1 MTSLPH
7 EILEKQ
13 LDEISEMCKKTGE
26 PIFLTKNGKKDLVI
40 MSIESYEKSIAVLKL
55 KERLLDIEIEQ
66 SINNKFYSVDEL
78 DSSLKILFPNK

>member
-13 LDEISEMCKKTGE
+13 FDEISEMCKKTGE
-26 PIFLTKNGKKDLVI
+26 PIFLMKNGKKDLVI

-78 DSSLKILFPNK
+78 DSSLKNIVSK